1 MRSLCILTAF
11 SALLY
16 SHRVE
21 SAAISWGAPFELVSE
36 ADIDLSFGPV
46 VYAQNAGDNIGNE
59 DFIPAENLAS
69 LPDPRP
75 VTVGSTTID
84 FEGVETV
91 YGDDASFG
99 MLGFPFE
106 TFGDATD
113 HLLGESFNV
122 TFNVRN
128 GRTVD
133 IPQVVFDPTPATLFD
148 PPENDD
154 YSIDTGNNDL
164 DFLLDSQVFMDSRAG
179 LRHRENGDPEGALL
193 FTEAEVGAIEIYLN
207 NLTIGTMYQVQ
218 VIGGADDRT
227 RNTPEGLDPLFGEE
241 VFNNRDV
248 GPIGTLSDGQGNL
261 VENVGSYLDLDE
273 DGLGHVTTVLGTFT
287 ADATTQQIDF
297 LLQRGRNAGISA
309 VILLEQGDGLPGD
322 INGDGSVDL
331 LDLDILGANFNASPA
346 SLGQGDLN
354 GDNVVDL
361 LDLDILGANFGATAD
376 SPFSVPEP
384 TSAFIALLGFAG
396 SAVAR
401 RRA

>member
-1 MRSLCILTAF
+1 MRYLYLLTGLV
-11 SALLY
+11 ALL
-16 SHRVE
+16 SVQRAE
-21 SAAISWGAPFELVSE
+21 SAAVNWGAAFELVSE
-36 ADIDLSFGPV
+36 TDIDRSFGPI

-59 DFIPAENLAS
+59 TFIPAADIPSLA
-69 LPDPRP
+69 DPRP
-75 VTVGSTTID
+75 VTLGSTTVS

-99 MLGFPFE
+99 MIGFPFE

-113 HLLGESFNV
+113 HLLGQSFNV

-154 YSIDTGNNDL
+154 YSIDTGNTDL

-193 FTEAEVGAIEIYLN
+193 FAEGDVGAIEIYLN
-207 NLTIGTMYQVQ
+207 NLTIGTEYQVQ

-248 GPIGTLSDGQGNL
+248 GPIGTLSDGLGNQ
-261 VENVGSYLDLDE
+261 VADVGSYLDLDG
-273 DGLGHVTTVLGTFT
+273 DGLGHVTTVLGAFT
-287 ADATTQQIDF
+287 ADSTTQQIDF

-309 VILLEQGDGLPGD
+309 VILSERTAGLVGDY
-322 INGDGSVDL
+322 NGDGSVDAA
-331 LDLDILGANFNASPA
+331 DYTVWRDGVAVGAVAEGYDRWA
-346 SLGQGDLN
+346 G
-354 GDNVVDL
+354 
-361 LDLDILGANFGATAD
+361 NFGVTSAPAV
-376 SPFSVPEP
+376 SVPEP
-384 TSAFIALLGFAG
+384 ASALIALLGLTG
-396 SAVAR
+396 SVVAR